1 MVSLISFALISDG
14 LDALEQQTSS
24 TLHFLQ
30 RPKIPNANLT
40 WFGGAKLDPLALALA
55 LATTGKS

>member
-1 MVSLISFALISDG
+1 MVSLIIFALIGDG
-14 LDALEQQTSS
+14 LDVSELQTSS

-30 RPKIPNANLT
+30 QPKISNANLT
-40 WFGGAKLDPLALALA
+40 WFGGAKLGPLALALA